1 MTQQEA
7 EVILKINDKQ
17 SREKLESLET
27 KARQLR
33 TEFVE
38 AFKKGD
44 TQGIIKINREL
55 QKTSK
60 EINNMRINAANI
72 RAAMVRLNEATP
84 RELQRTI
91 SLINNELNSGRVKR
105 GTKEWDEYVDK
116 LKQVQAE
123 LRRVRGAMELDDS
136 GFFDTLKDRIND
148 WGATTAAAMGAFAG
162 VVMSGKAAVQAYADM
177 QAEEANVRKFT
188 GMTADEVARLNA
200 EFKKLDT
207 RTAREDL
214 NRLAQEA
221 GRLGKTSVD
230 DVLGFVKAADQ
241 INVALDDLGEGATLI
256 LSKLTGIFGDET
268 IYGTEKSL
276 LKVGSV
282 INELSQNCSASAPY
296 LAEFSSRLGGIA
308 AQSKMTISQIMSF
321 AAVLDTQNLAVEA
334 SATAVGQLITKIYQE
349 PDKIAKA
356 AQLDVKKFSDM
367 VRKDMNGA
375 LLMLFE
381 HLNKFG
387 GMEALA
393 AVFDEMGTDGARAI
407 PVLAAL
413 SGHIEE
419 LKWQQTEANKAF
431 AEGVSVTNEF
441 DVQNNTVQAG
451 LDKARKGFTEVAVAL
466 GEELLPATR
475 YCISGTSMLMRTML
489 ALINYIK
496 GNIPLIVTLIT
507 TLTAYTVAIKLN
519 TAATLAN
526 NLATALLTKAT
537 AAWRLVVLATSAAV
551 NAMTG
556 HTVRAA
562 AAWKLLTASLAINP
576 VTAMITGLTAL
587 IGTLWIYADKAKKA
601 REEQARLREEQR
613 QFKKSISDISEA
625 SEKYAQQESARLKML
640 YRAATSDKETK
651 EKRTK
656 AAKELIATYPD
667 YFKHLTEEQLMLGL
681 AKSQYDKLTESI
693 LENARARAASE
704 LVYQNQMKV
713 LEIEAKIREEEEAQL
728 RLARERDMAKKKS
741 DSTPDA
747 NSTLAGGVAQ
757 HAAYAA
763 AMNEYIAAED
773 ALIAKGNE
781 IQALYEQRE
790 QIVDASERLVNE
802 FGASTI
808 AGNTT
813 SEVKTI
819 LDYIK
824 IESEKERR
832 AREEAEREE
841 MRKRKE
847 ALKQE
852 LDERKA
858 TYNQA
863 EAENLTLYVTAGQ
876 DYLAYCKKREEL
888 ENDYIEDV
896 VAIHERHNKLD
907 IAAYGD
913 ALRSKANL
921 LKKHQDE
928 QRKRSLAELEEDH
941 NGTTDALVRAY
952 HDPSGPDF
960 QNAKLLNQMLLQEDI
975 RYLQEKAKL
984 YLDGSE
990 ERAAI
995 EREITQRVEQ
1005 DKFDKQKEMAQA
1017 LIQFEQEYR
1026 KSSGSRR
1033 EQMELDMLAELHK
1046 AQLIS
1051 EEEYLKA
1058 LEDIRKKYRK
1068 EDEEKDPIKE
1078 KYKDAKELASK
1089 LNAEYATMLINIGE
1103 SFERF
1108 FKELKDGGKNT
1119 WENLA
1124 ECATAAFAI
1133 MSAGLSQYSSY
1144 VNAERDL
1151 DLAKVEKR
1159 YDKEIAAAGKNEKKK
1174 AALEIQKEAEVA
1186 KIKKKY
1192 NDKSMK
1198 IELAQAIAQTAQA
1211 AIAAYA
1217 SAAAIPGTGWI
1228 MAPIAAALATAAG
1241 MMQVATIKKQHEAQ
1255 AAGYYEGGFTSKDPN
1270 DRKEVGV
1277 VHANEFVANHEAV
1290 ANPALA
1296 PVLRLID
1303 HAQRNNTVGSLT
1315 ATDVSRAI
1323 GTTRIGVG
1331 AGGSAE
1337 SSATADALAGSVAL
1351 MADINAATR
1360 SAIDRLSDSL
1370 ENGIESYMVMDG
1382 ENGFHSKYEHFKR
1395 LRNNPH
1401 R

>member
-7 EVILKINDKQ
+7 EVILKVNDKQ
-17 SREKLESLET
+17 SREKLEGLEA
-27 KARQLR
+27 KALKLR
-33 TEFVE
+33 TAFAE

-55 QKTSK
+55 QKTNK

-91 SLINNELNSGRVKR
+91 SLINSELNSGRVKR
-105 GTKEWDEYVDK
+105 GTKEWGEYVEK

-123 LRRVRGAMELDDS
+123 LRRVRGEMELDDS
-136 GFFDTLKDRIND
+136 GFFDTIKDRIND
-148 WGATTAAAMGAFAG
+148 WGATAAAAMGAFAG

-188 GMTADEVARLNA
+188 SMTADEVARLNA

-221 GRLGKTSVD
+221 GRLGKKSVD
-230 DVLGFVKAADQ
+230 EVLGFVKAADK
-241 INVALDDLGEGATLI
+241 INVALDDLGEGATLT
-256 LSKLTGIFGDET
+256 LSKLTGIFGDQA

-308 AQSKMTISQIMSF
+308 AQSKMTISQIMAF

-356 AQLDVKKFSDM
+356 AQFDVKRFSDM

-387 GMEALA
+387 GMETLA
-393 AVFDEMGTDGARAI
+393 TVFDDMGTNGDRAI

-419 LKWQQTEANKAF
+419 LKWQQTEASKAF
-431 AEGVSVTNEF
+431 AEGISVTNEF

-451 LDKARKGFTEVAVAL
+451 LDKARKGFTEMAVAL
-466 GEELLPATR
+466 GEELLPVMR
-475 YCISGTSMLMRTML
+475 YSISGTSMLMRTML
-489 ALINYIK
+489 ALTNYIK
-496 GNIPLIVTLIT
+496 GNIPLIVTLTT
-507 TLTAYTVAIKLN
+507 TLTAYTVAVKLN

-526 NLATALLTKAT
+526 NLATALLSKAT

-551 NAMTG
+551 NTMTG

-587 IGTLWIYADKAKKA
+587 IGTMWIYGDNVRKA

-625 SEKYAQQESARLKML
+625 SEKYAQQESARLRML
-640 YRAATSDKETK
+640 YRAATSDKEVK
-651 EKRTK
+651 ERRTK

-681 AKSQYDKLTESI
+681 AKSQYDRLTESI

-713 LEIEAKIREEEEAQL
+713 LEIETKIREEEEMQL
-728 RLARERDMAKKKS
+728 RLARERDMAKKKA

-747 NSTLAGGVAQ
+747 NSSFVGGVAQ

-790 QIVDASERLVNE
+790 KIVDASERLVNE

-808 AGNTT
+808 ADKTA
-813 SEVKTI
+813 SEVKAS

-824 IESEKERR
+824 KESEKERR
-832 AREEAEREE
+832 AREKAEREE

-858 TYNQA
+858 AYNQA

-928 QRKRSLAELEEDH
+928 QRKRSLAELEQDH
-941 NGTTDALVRAY
+941 ADTTDALVRAY

-975 RYLQEKAKL
+975 RYLQEKARL
-984 YLDGSE
+984 YLEGSE

-995 EREITQRVEQ
+995 EQDITRRVEQ
-1005 DKFDKQKEMAQA
+1005 DKLDKQKEVGQA
-1017 LIQFEQEYR
+1017 LMQFEQEYR

-1033 EQMELDMLAELHK
+1033 EKMELDMLAELHK
-1046 AQLIS
+1046 ARLIS
-1051 EEEYLKA
+1051 EEEYQKA
-1058 LEDIRKKYRK
+1058 VRKV
-1068 EDEEKDPIKE
+1068 KE
-1078 KYKDAKELASK
+1078 KYRNEDKDKARQTQSEYGDMVTSLYDSFSKFFDELGKEGSD
-1089 LNAEYATMLINIGE
+1089 
-1103 SFERF
+1103 FW
-1108 FKELKDGGKNT
+1108 D
-1119 WENLA
+1119 NLA
-1124 ECATAAFAI
+1124 DAAEAAYAI
-1133 MSAGLSQYSSY
+1133 MAAGISMYSSY
-1144 VNAERDL
+1144 ANAERDL
-1151 DLAKVEKR
+1151 ELAKTEKR
-1159 YDKEIAAAGKNEKKK
+1159 YDREIAAAGKNEKKK
-1174 AALEIQKEAEVA
+1174 EALEKKKEADIA

-1192 NDKSMK
+1192 NDKAMK
-1198 IELAQAIAQTAQA
+1198 MELSQAIAQTATA

-1217 SAAAIPGTGWI
+1217 SASKEHWLLGPVAAA
-1228 MAPIAAALATAAG
+1228 MAIAAGTL
-1241 MMQVATIKKQHEAQ
+1241 QIATIKKQHEAQ
-1255 AAGYYEGGFTSKDPN
+1255 AAGYYEGGFTSRDPD

-1323 GTTRIGVG
+1323 GTTRFGVG
-1331 AGGSAE
+1331 AGGGAE
-1337 SSATADALAGSVAL
+1337 SAATADALAGSVAL

>member
-7 EVILKINDKQ
+7 EVILKVNDKQ
-17 SREKLESLET
+17 SREKLEGLEA
-27 KARQLR
+27 KALKLR
-33 TEFVE
+33 TAFAE
-38 AFKKGD
+38 AFKKCD

-55 QKTSK
+55 QKTNK

-91 SLINNELNSGRVKR
+91 SLINSELNSGRVKR
-105 GTKEWDEYVDK
+105 GTKEWGEYVEN

-123 LRRVRGAMELDDS
+123 LRRVRGEMELDDS
-136 GFFDTLKDRIND
+136 SFFDTIKDRIND
-148 WGATTAAAMGAFAG
+148 WGATAAAAMGAFAG
-162 VVMSGKAAVQAYADM
+162 VVMSGNAAVQAYADM

-221 GRLGKTSVD
+221 GRLGKKSVD
-230 DVLGFVKAADQ
+230 EVLGFVKAADK
-241 INVALDDLGEGATLI
+241 INVALDDLGEGATLT
-256 LSKLTGIFGDET
+256 LSKLTGIFGDEA

-334 SATAVGQLITKIYQE
+334 SATAVGQLITQIYQE

-356 AQLDVKKFSDM
+356 AQLDVKRFSDM

-387 GMEALA
+387 GMETLA
-393 AVFDEMGTDGARAI
+393 TVFDEMGTDGARAI

-413 SGHIEE
+413 SSHIEE
-419 LKWQQTEANKAF
+419 LKWQQTEASKAF

-441 DVQNNTVQAG
+441 DVQNNTDQAG
-451 LDKARKGFTEVAVAL
+451 LDKARKGFTEMAVAL
-466 GEELLPATR
+466 GEKLLPVMR
-475 YCISGTSMLMRTML
+475 YCISGTSMLMRVMNALVGFFLENKKVVLTLASVVIAYNLILDAHVIKLKLVTTWTKLWAATTSAFSGVGAVFKVIVAGMRNAVQYFTNGLYVNYTMQQRWSKAMSAMTKASWVGLIL
-489 ALINYIK
+489 AL
-496 GNIPLIVTLIT
+496 
-507 TLTAYTVAIKLN
+507 A
-519 TAATLAN
+519 
-526 NLATALLTKAT
+526 
-537 AAWRLVVLATSAAV
+537 AAV
-551 NAMTG
+551 YLWYSRT
-556 HTVRAA
+556 
-562 AAWKLLTASLAINP
+562 KSL
-576 VTAMITGLTAL
+576 VTAQEKLVKIHNDAAEACADQTERLRMLEKVASDETRTLDERKRAIDELNSVVPDYNGYLDETSGLYTANKEAL
-587 IGTLWIYADKAKKA
+587 DKYIDSLVRFYEIEGAKSELADIGKAKADLVIQRKRA
-601 REEQARLREEQR
+601 LDELDAALMRETAERQR
-613 QFKKSISDISEA
+613 RSMNGGGSIGEDYFNPATYDTFEIRVFRAKVENLDKKISEYE
-625 SEKYAQQESARLKML
+625 SQQKG
-640 YRAATSDKETK
+640 
-651 EKRTK
+651 
-656 AAKELIATYPD
+656 I
-667 YFKHLTEEQLMLGL
+667 
-681 AKSQYDKLTESI
+681 I
-693 LENARARAASE
+693 NA
-704 LVYQNQMKV
+704 Y
-713 LEIEAKIREEEEAQL
+713 
-728 RLARERDMAKKKS
+728 
-741 DSTPDA
+741 
-747 NSTLAGGVAQ
+747 GV
-757 HAAYAA
+757 
-763 AMNEYIAAED
+763 D
-773 ALIAKGNE
+773 ALTP
-781 IQALYEQRE
+781 QQ
-790 QIVDASERLVNE
+790 
-802 FGASTI
+802 
-808 AGNTT
+808 GNTQSP
-813 SEVKTI
+813 SEVKTG

-824 IESEKERR
+824 KESEKERR
-832 AREEAEREE
+832 AREKAEREE

-858 TYNQA
+858 AYNQA

-928 QRKRSLAELEEDH
+928 QRKRSLAELEQDH
-941 NGTTDALVRAY
+941 ADTTDALVRAY

-975 RYLQEKAKL
+975 RYLQEKARL
-984 YLDGSE
+984 YLEGSE

-995 EREITQRVEQ
+995 EQEITRRVEQ
-1005 DKFDKQKEMAQA
+1005 DKLDKQKEMAQA
-1017 LIQFEQEYR
+1017 LMQFEQEYR

-1033 EQMELDMLAELHK
+1033 EKMELDMLAELHK
-1046 AQLIS
+1046 ARLIS
-1051 EEEYLKA
+1051 EEEYQKAVLKV
-1058 LEDIRKKYRK
+1058 
-1068 EDEEKDPIKE
+1068 KE
-1078 KYKDAKELASK
+1078 KYRNEDKDKARQTQSEYGDMVTSLYDSFSKFFDELGKEGSDFWDNLTDA
-1089 LNAEYATMLINIGE
+1089 AE
-1103 SFERF
+1103 
-1108 FKELKDGGKNT
+1108 
-1119 WENLA
+1119 
-1124 ECATAAFAI
+1124 AAYAI
-1133 MSAGLSQYSSY
+1133 MAAGISMYSSY
-1144 VNAERDL
+1144 ANAERDL
-1151 DLAKVEKR
+1151 ELAKTEKR
-1159 YDKEIAAAGKNEKKK
+1159 YDREIAAAGKNEKKK
-1174 AALEIQKEAEVA
+1174 EALEKKKEADIA

-1192 NDKSMK
+1192 NDKAMK
-1198 IELAQAIAQTAQA
+1198 MELSQAIAQTATA

-1217 SAAAIPGTGWI
+1217 SASKEHWLLGPVAAA
-1228 MAPIAAALATAAG
+1228 MAIAAGTL
-1241 MMQVATIKKQHEAQ
+1241 QIATIKKQHEAQ
-1255 AAGYYEGGFTSKDPN
+1255 AAGYYEGGFTSKDPD

-1331 AGGSAE
+1331 AGGGAE

-1370 ENGIESYMVMDG
+1370 ENGIQSYMVMDG